1 MEKKKIAYKSKRG
14 EQLPNSEMANLE
26 DSNSNLQVLRLE
38 VEGMVPQFDKD
49 IQEYYL
55 NLPST
60 IQNLE
65 VLAISQNPDAT
76 VEIIGNT
83 NLQDGLNDITIQVTS
98 KDKSQ
103 SKYYRIHV
111 TKTADLELANT
122 NLEILAVENV
132 LLNPPFDTSITSYE
146 IEVSNEM
153 ENINVFA
160 VPENEKAT
168 VEINGKD
175 KLQEGNNLVT
185 VTVTAPN
192 GFTKKIYKM
201 EVYKRNLEEERA
213 FQVEQE
219 KRKEDLE
226 NAYKMQ
232 EVSSD
237 VNSFQQQVT
246 KNQNKKYQGI
256 LFLGVI
262 TAILILG
269 LAGVVWRIKK
279 K

>member
-14 EQLPNSEMANLE
+14 EQLPNSKMANLE

-103 SKYYRIHV
+103 SKCYRIHV
-111 TKTADLELANT
+111 TKTADLELR
-122 NLEILAVENV
+122 
-132 LLNPPFDTSITSYE
+132 S
-146 IEVSNEM
+146 
-153 ENINVFA
+153 
-160 VPENEKAT
+160 
-168 VEINGKD
+168 
-175 KLQEGNNLVT
+175 
-185 VTVTAPN
+185 
-192 GFTKKIYKM
+192 
-201 EVYKRNLEEERA
+201 EERR
-213 FQVEQE
+213 VG
-219 KRKEDLE
+219 KECRL
-226 NAYKMQ
+226 
-232 EVSSD
+232 
-237 VNSFQQQVT
+237 
-246 KNQNKKYQGI
+246 
-256 LFLGVI
+256 
-262 TAILILG
+262 
-269 LAGVVWRIKK
+269 
-279 K
+279 

>member
-1 MEKKKIAYKSKRG
+1 
-14 EQLPNSEMANLE
+14 MANLE

-103 SKYYRIHV
+103 SKCYRIHV

-132 LLNPPFDTSITSYE
+132 LLNPPFDTSITSYK

-153 ENINVFA
+153 ESINVFA

-246 KNQNKKYQGI
+246 KNQNKKYQSV

>member
-103 SKYYRIHV
+103 SKCYRIHV

-132 LLNPPFDTSITSYE
+132 LLNPPFDTSITSYK

-153 ENINVFA
+153 ESINVFA

-246 KNQNKKYQGI
+246 KNQNKKYQSV

>member
-1 MEKKKIAYKSKRG
+1 
-14 EQLPNSEMANLE
+14 MANLE

>member
-14 EQLPNSEMANLE
+14 EQLPNSKMANLE

-103 SKYYRIHV
+103 SKCYRIHV

-132 LLNPPFDTSITSYE
+132 LLNPPFDTSITSYK

-153 ENINVFA
+153 ESINVFA

-246 KNQNKKYQGI
+246 KNQNKKYQSV

>member
-1 MEKKKIAYKSKRG
+1 
-14 EQLPNSEMANLE
+14 MANLE

-168 VEINGKD
+168 IEINGKD

-201 EVYKRNLEEERA
+201 EVYKRNLGEERA

-246 KNQNKKYQGI
+246 KNQNKKYQAF